1 MVEYTRR
8 CKMNILETFK
18 KGLPNT
24 LYLDPFQL
32 SSRYP
37 QFTENEWDAFLSDP
51 ETERLIKN
59 QLAKAL
65 DISARQALFKLM
77 KGQEL
82 NTGELSQIKETLSK
96 SKMLQEQTQHNPEII
111 FTAIPD
117 PINLVDQPID
127 RIIKQID
134 LTLEALFPSET
145 KAHEVL
151 TRLKS
156 FIKEEITL
164 N

>member
-8 CKMNILETFK
+8 CDMNILETFK

-24 LYLDPFQL
+24 LYLDPYQL

-37 QFTENEWDAFLSDP
+37 TFTENEWDAFLSDP

-59 QLAKAL
+59 QLSKAL

-77 KGQEL
+77 KGQDMNSNEM
-82 NTGELSQIKETLSK
+82 SQIKETISK
-96 SKMLQEQTQHNPEII
+96 SKFLQEQTQHNPEII

-117 PINLVDQPID
+117 QNTLVDQPID
-127 RIIKQID
+127 RIIRQID
-134 LTLEALFPSET
+134 LSLEALFPSET

-151 TRLKS
+151 TNLKTY
-156 FIKEEITL
+156 IEEEITL
-164 N
+164 D

>member
-1 MVEYTRR
+1 MT
-8 CKMNILETFK
+8 ILETFK

-24 LYLDPFQL
+24 LYKDPYEL
-32 SSRYP
+32 HHRYP
-37 QFTENEWDAFLSDP
+37 LFTENEWDAFLSEPD
-51 ETERLIKN
+51 TERLIKN

-77 KGQEL
+77 KGQDMNSNEI
-82 NTGELSQIKETLSK
+82 SQIKETLAK

-117 PINLVDQPID
+117 PTNTVDNPID
-127 RIIKQID
+127 RIIRQID
-134 LTLEALFPSET
+134 LALEALFPSET

-151 TRLKS
+151 THLKTY
-156 FIKEEITL
+156 IKEEITL

>member
-1 MVEYTRR
+1 
-8 CKMNILETFK
+8 MNILETFK

-24 LYLDPFQL
+24 LYLDPYQL

-37 QFTENEWDAFLSDP
+37 QFTENEWDAFLSEPD
-51 ETERLIKN
+51 TERLIKN

-77 KGQEL
+77 KGQDMNSNEI
-82 NTGELSQIKETLSK
+82 SQIKETLSK

-127 RIIKQID
+127 RILNHID

-145 KAHEVL
+145 RAKEVL
-151 TRLKS
+151 TNLKN
-156 FIKEEITL
+156 FIEEEIITE
-164 N
+164 

>member
-24 LYLDPFQL
+24 LYLDPYQL

-37 QFTENEWDAFLSDP
+37 TFTENEWDAFLSEP

-59 QLAKAL
+59 QLSKAL

-77 KGQEL
+77 KGQDMNSNEM
-82 NTGELSQIKETLSK
+82 SQIKETISK
-96 SKMLQEQTQHNPEII
+96 SKFLQEQTQHNPEII

-117 PINLVDQPID
+117 TNATVDAPVD

-134 LTLEALFPSET
+134 LSLEALFPSET

-151 TRLKS
+151 THLKN